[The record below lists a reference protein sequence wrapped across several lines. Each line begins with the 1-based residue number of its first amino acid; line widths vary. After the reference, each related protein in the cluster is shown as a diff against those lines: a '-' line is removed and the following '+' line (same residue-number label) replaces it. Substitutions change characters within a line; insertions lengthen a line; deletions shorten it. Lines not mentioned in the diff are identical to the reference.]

1 MKQLIG
7 MLLVVV
13 VAVAVTLMAQGN
25 ASKVL
30 IFFGQYRIDMSL
42 NFAVVAILLLFFLL
56 YVTLRAW
63 RASSQL
69 PGKFKEYW
77 MNRKQNALLQA
88 NTQGLIALITGD
100 EQGAHKA
107 LNQASKTGIETDLSY
122 LIRAMSAIQA
132 DRYDIA
138 EEILNQE
145 KAKVG
150 EHSHALVVLRGK
162 VALSKQDFSGALSML
177 ESMDPLAA
185 KLPQVQRLRLLA
197 LMGLLRWQDAL
208 VQYRACVAVSALTL
222 GEKTEAL
229 TKIYAGLCDA
239 AAQDP
244 EKMQDVLSNS
254 KPAELEVTGVLR
266 MLAVGLMR
274 SGLVTAA
281 RTMLETA
288 LNQQYNRELL
298 PIYHQV
304 AVLEPRQALAN
315 VERLLAQQP
324 ADLRLLEL
332 AADVCEREQLW
343 GKAISRFEAVY
354 AKQPSA
360 HVAGKLERLY
370 EAANQG
376 ERAKTWREKL
386 NNHLQ
391 NDRQLA

>member
-1 MKQLIG
+1 MRQLIG
-7 MLLVVV
+7 LLLVVV

-25 ASKVL
+25 ESKVL
-30 IFFGQYRIDMSL
+30 VFFGQYRIDMSL
-42 NFAVVAILLLFFLL
+42 NFVVLAILLLFLML
-56 YVTLRAW
+56 HVVLRTW

-69 PGKFKEYW
+69 PAKFKEYW
-77 MNRKQNALLQA
+77 MNRKQAALLKA

-100 EQGAHKA
+100 EQGAQKA

-132 DRYDIA
+132 DRFDVA

-150 EHSHALVVLRGK
+150 EHSHALVVLRSK
-162 VALSKQDFSGALSML
+162 VALSKKDFSGALSML
-177 ESMDPLAA
+177 EAMDPLAA
-185 KLPQVQRLRLLA
+185 KLPQVQRLRMLA
-197 LMGLLRWQDAL
+197 LIGLARWQDAL
-208 VQYRACVAVSALTL
+208 VQYRACVAASALPS
-222 GEKTEAL
+222 GEKSETLAR
-229 TKIYAGLCDA
+229 IYVGLCDTA
-239 AAQDP
+239 GVDP
-244 EKMQDVLSNS
+244 EKMQYVLSHAKPFELEAVDVLR
-254 KPAELEVTGVLR
+254 A
-266 MLAVGLMR
+266 LAVGLMR
-274 SGLVTAA
+274 CGLVTAS
-281 RTMLETA
+281 RKMLETA
-288 LNQQYNRELL
+288 LNNKFNKDLL
-298 PIYHQV
+298 PMYHQV
-304 AVLEPRQALAN
+304 AVLEPREALPN
-315 VERLLAQQP
+315 VERLLSQQP

-370 EAANQG
+370 ESANQG
-376 ERAKTWREKL
+376 ERAKAWREKL

>member
-1 MKQLIG
+1 
-7 MLLVVV
+7 
-13 VAVAVTLMAQGN
+13 VAVTLMAQGN

-30 IFFGQYRIDMSL
+30 IFFGQYRVDMSL
-42 NFAVVAILLLFFLL
+42 NFAVVAILLLFLVL
-56 YVTLRAW
+56 YVMMRAW

-100 EQGAHKA
+100 EQGAQKA

-132 DRYDIA
+132 DRYDVA

-177 ESMDPLAA
+177 EAMDPLAA
-185 KLPQVQRLRLLA
+185 KLPQVQRLRMLA
-197 LMGLLRWQDAL
+197 LMGLARWQDAL
-208 VQYRACVAVSALTL
+208 VQYRACVAVSALTN
-222 GEKTEAL
+222 GEKNEAL
-229 TKIYAGLCDA
+229 MRIYAGLGESAGQDA
-239 AAQDP
+239 S
-244 EKMQDVLSNS
+244 KMKEVLSS
-254 KPAELEVTGVLR
+254 AKPAELENVGVLR
-266 MLAVGLMR
+266 TLATGLQR

-281 RTMLETA
+281 RTLLEMA
-288 LNQQYNRELL
+288 LNQNYNKDLL

-304 AVLEPRQALAN
+304 AVLEPREALPN